1 MVHGSY
7 MIRIKRSALRKL
19 FCNCFV
25 LCFFQFIDIIESHA
39 RTVDITTHSFYSMLF
54 TCSEETTEKVTTK
67 SYHNSQSEL
76 RRVS

>member
-7 MIRIKRSALRKL
+7 MIRIKRSALRNFSVTVL
-19 FCNCFV
+19 FCVFLVYRHHRVSCP
-25 LCFFQFIDIIESHA
+25 
-39 RTVDITTHSFYSMLF
+39 YSGHNYSQLL